1 MFSTFYKLF
10 HFFIDLFSN
19 LSKIDYMKLQILGSG
34 TILSSAF
41 RSAAAYAVMM
51 EDKTLLLDMGPG
63 LLRRMAEAKIEIRDV
78 DFIFF
83 SHFHPDHTGD
93 FVPFIFASK
102 NPFGPVREKDLTIIA
117 PVGFGEFYN
126 GLIEVY
132 GKWIIPEEYEIHI
145 EEMVEERRD
154 FDFFSIL
161 TAKSNHSPESIAVR
175 IDEGGCSFVYT
186 GDTDWSDSLITLSG
200 GADLLIID
208 TAFPDDMKTPG
219 HLTPTEAA
227 EIAVKAGVKRVLPTH
242 FYPPMEDV
250 DVVAVFAASSFM
262 GEVIRPLDLMVIDI

>member
-1 MFSTFYKLF
+1 
-10 HFFIDLFSN
+10 
-19 LSKIDYMKLQILGSG
+19 MKLQILGSG
-34 TILSSAF
+34 TILPSAT
-41 RSAAAYAVMM
+41 RSAAVYAVMV
-51 EDKTLLLDMGPG
+51 ENKIVLLDMGPG

-102 NPFGPVREKDLTIIA
+102 NPFGPMREKDLTIIA

-132 GKWIIPEEYEIHI
+132 GKWIIPESYEIHI
-145 EEMVEERRD
+145 EEMMDEKRD
-154 FDFFSIL
+154 FDVFSVT

-175 IDEGGCSFVYT
+175 IDAGGHSLVYT
-186 GDTDWSDSLITLSG
+186 GDTDWSDDLITLSDE
-200 GADLLIID
+200 AELLIID
-208 TAFPDDMKTPG
+208 SAFPDDMKTPG

-227 EIAVKAGVKRVLPTH
+227 EIAVKAGIKRVLPTH

-250 DVVAVFAASSFM
+250 DVVAVFAAASFK
-262 GEVIRPLDLMVIDI
+262 GEVIRPLDLMVIDV